1 MFSFVLSDKLPRQK
15 ERKSYPLFFLSFCFY
30 LIHFSIFHL
39 GKVICL
45 VFSLSLSLSLTQ
57 SSAPEPMSLTK
68 HLSFYVGPSFN
79 APKSLTHDTVWR
91 PPTSL
96 TSLSLIICRFH
107 LFPLSFNCFYSK
119 YYIKLNYYCTTLLF
133 LFFFN
138 LVLVSWFF
146 LFLFLFFNNF
156 FEKLFYF

>member
-1 MFSFVLSDKLPRQK
+1 MREKVGSTQNPLFSFVLSDKFPRQK

-30 LIHFSIFHL
+30 LIHFYIFHL

-45 VFSLSLSLSLTQ
+45 VFSLSLSLTQ

-68 HLSFYVGPSFN
+68 PLSFYVGPSFN

-96 TSLSLIICRFH
+96 TSLSHFSYVV
-107 LFPLSFNCFYSK
+107 F
-119 YYIKLNYYCTTLLF
+119 T
-133 LFFFN
+133 
-138 LVLVSWFF
+138 FF
-146 LFLFLFFNNF
+146 LFHLTVFIPNIILN
-156 FEKLFYF
+156 